1 MKWGSLLQ
9 PTKTSFF
16 FFFTSKTVILRLKL
30 EVGLKEKKEE
40 KRVKEKREKKRQ
52 RGVEFRLLTSEKENY
67 CVICVKVIQ

>member
-1 MKWGSLLQ
+1 
-9 PTKTSFF
+9 
-16 FFFTSKTVILRLKL
+16 
-30 EVGLKEKKEE
+30 LKEKKEE